1 MTAPLTVILSQQL
14 EALVREKVDSGRYA
28 DPNAVVEEAL
38 RLLDDRDRLER
49 LRAEIALG
57 LEDIE
62 RGEVVDFTPEL
73 WDQLIRE
80 AEEDERNGVPIDDPV
95 LP

>member
-14 EALVREKVDSGRYA
+14 EAVVREKVDSGRYA

-62 RGEVVDFTPEL
+62 RGEVVDFTREL

-80 AEEDERNGVPIDDPV
+80 AEEDERNGVPIDDAV